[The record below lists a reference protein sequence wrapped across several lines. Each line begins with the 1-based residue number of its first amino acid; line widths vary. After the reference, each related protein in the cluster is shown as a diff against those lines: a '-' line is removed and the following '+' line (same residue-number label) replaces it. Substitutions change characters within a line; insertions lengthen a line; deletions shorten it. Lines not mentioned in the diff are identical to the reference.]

1 VLSPEQKLR
10 DYAWS
15 SWPDCLKP
23 PEQRPRWLRVD
34 RLLGELH
41 IPRDS
46 SAGREELE
54 NHLECRRAQEDGEEL
69 KSIRRGWC
77 LGGDAFRKELLEQA
91 HARAGEN
98 HHAQTRR
105 ESAEEKARRI
115 MQEELDKLGWTARD
129 LAARSKGDVR
139 KVRLARRLR
148 TETGVTWKWIS
159 EQLHMGTWTYAAS
172 LKIKTEPDEQNE
184 FKLVENTWD

>member
-1 VLSPEQKLR
+1 MIHGASVVLRPEVVEQFDFSKGSVPSIIYRTWLR
-10 DYAWS
+10 CPGNCGLNIPATALIFS
-15 SWPDCLKP
+15 SSGRDRPPDCP
-23 PEQRPRWLRVD
+23 QTPQRGVPT
-34 RLLGELH
+34 
-41 IPRDS
+41 S
-46 SAGREELE
+46 
-54 NHLECRRAQEDGEEL
+54 
-69 KSIRRGWC
+69 
-77 LGGDAFRKELLEQA
+77 
-91 HARAGEN
+91 
-98 HHAQTRR
+98 TRR

-115 MQEELDKLGWTARD
+115 MQEELDKLGWRARD

-184 FKLVENTWD
+184 FKLV